1 MGQKTSCNLRQV
13 QAAETRSKLLES
25 AQKLFAEK
33 GYKGT
38 SVRMINRSI
47 GLADGILYHYF
58 PGGKKEIFKAVLRDH
73 ITQIMD
79 ALEDRGKIKEYTRMP
94 LDQVLETAYCN
105 FMDVIDA
112 HEDFIRMMF
121 RENEVREFIT
131 KEEMMHFSRERCPWM
146 PSLLRQKM
154 EAGEVREMDFEMAA
168 LNMNFILMNHVMA
181 KVVGDGNSKLEDP
194 GWRKRLIDYQVE
206 LWMAPQEKKKTD
218 NRKER

>member
-1 MGQKTSCNLRQV
+1 ML
-13 QAAETRSKLLES
+13 AAETRSKLLES
-25 AQKLFAEK
+25 AQKMFAEK

-58 PGGKKEIFKAVLRDH
+58 PGGKKEIFKAVLRNH

-94 LDQVLETAYCN
+94 LENDALFQRTLS
-105 FMDVIDA
+105 MDAVSSAAEDGSRRGKRDGFRDGRFEYEFYT
-112 HEDFIRMMF
+112 HEPCD
-121 RENEVREFIT
+121 
-131 KEEMMHFSRERCPWM
+131 
-146 PSLLRQKM
+146 
-154 EAGEVREMDFEMAA
+154 GE
-168 LNMNFILMNHVMA
+168 
-181 KVVGDGNSKLEDP
+181 GGGGGNSKLEDP